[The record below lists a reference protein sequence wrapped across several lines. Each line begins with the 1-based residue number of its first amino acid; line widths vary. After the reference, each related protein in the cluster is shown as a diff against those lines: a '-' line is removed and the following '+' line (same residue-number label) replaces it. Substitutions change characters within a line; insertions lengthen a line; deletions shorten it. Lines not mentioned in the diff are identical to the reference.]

1 MTDCIDTQAPDSAGS
16 AGTAAPGTASPAST
30 HRAVAHRPGG
40 GDTDH
45 EVDRGAEDIG
55 AHASQRPERT
65 PPSRTRHVPSAR
77 PGARARDELGRFVK
91 GRRFEPLPDL
101 VAGLSAVAGGLGVPS
116 PEAFTFAGIS
126 WTPADA
132 GIDGSPIGFRLAS
145 ELDDAAT
152 RSTQHRS

>member
-1 MTDCIDTQAPDSAGS
+1 MTDCIDTQAPDSAASVGI
-16 AGTAAPGTASPAST
+16 ATPGTASPAST
-30 HRAVAHRPGG
+30 HRAAAHRPGS

-55 AHASQRPERT
+55 AHASQRRERT
-65 PPSRTRHVPSAR
+65 PPSRTQHVPSAQ
-77 PGARARDELGRFVK
+77 PGARARDALGRFIK

-101 VAGLSAVAGGLGVPS
+101 VAGLSAVAGGLGVSS
-116 PEAFTFAGIS
+116 PEAFTYAGIS

-145 ELDDAAT
+145 ELDDAAS
-152 RSTQHRS
+152 RSTRQRS